1 MGGAIPQV
9 VLRNTRK
16 LEEQEPEQ
24 GSKHCVPI
32 VSAVLPR
39 FEFPG

>member
-9 VLRNTRK
+9 VLRYTRK

-24 GSKHCVPI
+24 GTKHRVPT
-32 VSAVLPR
+32 VSAVLLR
-39 FEFPG
+39 FKFPG